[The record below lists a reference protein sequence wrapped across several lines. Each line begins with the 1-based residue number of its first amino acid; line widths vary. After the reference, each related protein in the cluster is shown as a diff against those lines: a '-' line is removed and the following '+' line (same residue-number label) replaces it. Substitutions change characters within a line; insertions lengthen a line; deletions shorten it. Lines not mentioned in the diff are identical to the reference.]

1 MIELKSVDI
10 DHKLQLQ
17 ICRAKQSTVLL
28 APLATTNF
36 YVRIRYKSIYCTVSK
51 IISFLTFFQ
60 HWQCFFLIYKT
71 AWFSFGKI
79 VTLLNPIWNL
89 EPTGIN
95 SDQISTIISSCGH
108 YDQPQS
114 VHVVIII
121 NHNQFMWSL
130 WSTTIS
136 SCGHYD
142 QPQSIYVILLIRC
155 DLCFYNQTNEFNPK
169 NAGGSIWPP
178 YVIFLKFCFLE
189 RGCSPGY
196 LWLLILS

>member
-71 AWFSFGKI
+71 AWFSFRKI

-95 SDQISTIISSCGH
+95 SDQI
-108 YDQPQS
+108 
-114 VHVVIII
+114 I

-136 SCGHYD
+136 SCGHYN
-142 QPQSIYVILLIRC
+142 QPQSVHVVIMINHNQFMWSLWSTTINLC
-155 DLCFYNQTNEFNPK
+155 DSTNQMWFM
-169 NAGGSIWPP
+169 
-178 YVIFLKFCFLE
+178 FLQSNK
-189 RGCSPGY
+189 
-196 LWLLILS
+196 WI